1 MPLFKTLV
9 QTTNNPIKSMQGGI
23 MARYKHPNVVAGQ
36 RLLLNVDLKEQLL
49 PGTFEAMLDE
59 IIGTKIDISCFDQNY
74 NNDKTGASAIA
85 PAVLL
90 KLIIFGYFK
99 GQISSRK
106 IWKLSLENVIA
117 KALTG
122 NMNIHWT
129 TIANFIS
136 GNADMIREI
145 FVKVL
150 IYCNELGLIGGE
162 NFALD
167 GLRLP
172 SNASMENSGTKEQLE
187 KRVQLYRKMA
197 EKHVKRHLRK
207 DEQGKTDEQEKERF
221 EKRQKHLQR
230 QIEKLDNFIAG
241 MEDKKGKEGYE
252 SIHIARKKES
262 KRSMAVVLYSP

>member
-1 MPLFKTLV
+1 
-9 QTTNNPIKSMQGGI
+9 

-59 IIGTKIDISCFDQNY
+59 IIGTKIDISCFDKNY

-136 GNADMIREI
+136 GNWEMFREI
-145 FVKVL
+145 FVK
-150 IYCNELGLIGGE
+150 IYA
-162 NFALD
+162 F
-167 GLRLP
+167 
-172 SNASMENSGTKEQLE
+172 
-187 KRVQLYRKMA
+187 V
-197 EKHVKRHLRK
+197 
-207 DEQGKTDEQEKERF
+207 
-221 EKRQKHLQR
+221 
-230 QIEKLDNFIAG
+230 
-241 MEDKKGKEGYE
+241 
-252 SIHIARKKES
+252 
-262 KRSMAVVLYSP
+262 